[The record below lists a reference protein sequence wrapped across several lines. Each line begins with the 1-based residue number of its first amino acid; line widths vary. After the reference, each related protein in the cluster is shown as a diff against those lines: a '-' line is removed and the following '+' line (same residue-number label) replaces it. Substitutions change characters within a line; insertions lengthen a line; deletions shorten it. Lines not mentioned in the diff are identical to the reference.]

1 MMRWMQYDG
10 ADGFPVVH
18 PLEDVPEAKRTGE
31 GLGRMPLR
39 GSVTVALWA
48 LRGYLLVMA
57 ALVVYHL
64 LEVAGL
70 CG

>member
-1 MMRWMQYDG
+1 MTHWMKYNG
-10 ADGFPVVH
+10 PDGFAVVH
-18 PLEDVPEAKRTGE
+18 PLDDAPETKRAGD

-48 LRGYLLVMA
+48 LRGYLVVMA

-64 LEVAGL
+64 LEAAGL

>member
-1 MMRWMQYDG
+1 MTRWMRYDG
-10 ADGFPVVH
+10 ADGLPVVH
-18 PLEDVPEAKRTGE
+18 PLEDAPEAKRTGE
-31 GLGRMPLR
+31 GLGRIPLR
-39 GSVTVALWA
+39 GSVKVALWT